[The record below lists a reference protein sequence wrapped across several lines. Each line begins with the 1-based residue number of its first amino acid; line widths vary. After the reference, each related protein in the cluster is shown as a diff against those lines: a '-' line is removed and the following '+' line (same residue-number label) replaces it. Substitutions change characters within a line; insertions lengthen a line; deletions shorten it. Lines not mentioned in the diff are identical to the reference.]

1 MTLIKSISGF
11 RGTIGGQPGD
21 NLTPVDIVES
31 AAAYGEWLKGSD
43 PRPTVIIGRDGRSTG
58 PILTDLV
65 RATLISQGIHV
76 IDIGLTT
83 TPTLEMY
90 IPHKNANGG
99 IIFSASHNPMEWN
112 ALKLFNQKGE
122 FISADDGEEIIHISN
137 NRSFFFTKHQ
147 SIGEV
152 ETANDALEYHIN
164 QVLGH
169 PWVLGDQVKEKKY
182 KIVVDCI
189 NSTGSLSIVPL
200 LEKMNCEVIPI
211 FDKIEGKFE
220 HDPEPLEQ
228 NLGVLLQTVRNES
241 ADLGIAVDPD
251 VDRIAF
257 VTDEGHMFGEEYT
270 IVAIADYLFD
280 RKLINRSVSNL
291 SSTRALKDICLKYG
305 GEYACSAVGE
315 VNVVEKMKET
325 GALFGGEGNGG
336 VIVGNLHYG
345 RDALIG
351 AALFLSGLAHFDF
364 QPSEWKSRLPE
375 YHMSKMKVALT
386 PQMVPDEIIHQL
398 KTIYKDEKIDEQ
410 DGLKI
415 DFPDSWVHIRKSNTE
430 PIIRIYTEGPSLE
443 KARNIARSF
452 KSEIQDLY

>member
-1 MTLIKSISGF
+1 
-11 RGTIGGQPGD
+11 
-21 NLTPVDIVES
+21 
-31 AAAYGEWLKGSD
+31 
-43 PRPTVIIGRDGRSTG
+43 
-58 PILTDLV
+58 
-65 RATLISQGIHV
+65 
-76 IDIGLTT
+76 
-83 TPTLEMY
+83 
-90 IPHKNANGG
+90 
-99 IIFSASHNPMEWN
+99 
-112 ALKLFNQKGE
+112 
-122 FISADDGEEIIHISN
+122 
-137 NRSFFFTKHQ
+137 
-147 SIGEV
+147 
-152 ETANDALEYHIN
+152 
-164 QVLGH
+164 
-169 PWVLGDQVKEKKY
+169 
-182 KIVVDCI
+182 
-189 NSTGSLSIVPL
+189 
-200 LEKMNCEVIPI
+200 
-211 FDKIEGKFE
+211 
-220 HDPEPLEQ
+220 
-228 NLGVLLQTVRNES
+228 
-241 ADLGIAVDPD
+241 
-251 VDRIAF
+251 
-257 VTDEGHMFGEEYT
+257 
-270 IVAIADYLFD
+270 
-280 RKLINRSVSNL
+280 
-291 SSTRALKDICLKYG
+291 
-305 GEYACSAVGE
+305 VGE